1 MQHGTVVIGLD
12 VGREILEPGRLR
24 QVRVGGIALL
34 RAETERAAG
43 DEVRAPRSRFAAI
56 GSLPRHRCT
65 AAVTTLVGEVATG
78 VERRRIL
85 KTIPRNVRHFE
96 QAQFLAL
103 IHVGGTRQAQFHQ
116 RGCAGATGAE
126 LTILAVGLSVTQQ
139 PIMRQLVVRSVLHLR
154 QTETRR
160 TARHIVVVH
169 NPRRGG
175 TVRFLGGAQAVSN
188 GRTELVGEPVGF
200 GELEIEHLAELVGG
214 RVQMLRFGLH
224 PRLADGETRR
234 IVLVEHLT
242 PFAVDVVHFR
252 TVPQRAERAV
262 RRQHMLHRGRIHVG
276 QRHGIEVLG
285 QAVRHVDAEAV
296 GAVVGPESQ
305 RFLEFLVH
313 VRILPIQIR
322 LLLGE
327 HVQVPLSVI
336 DLLPRRAA
344 EQRLPVVRRQLA
356 VLAAAFAE
364 DVAVACGRTSAGGKR
379 LDEHLVLVGR
389 VVRHDVDDHLDA
401 GFMRGGGH
409 RVEIGHGAEARV
421 HVAVVDHVVAAVGQV
436 GRVER
441 AQPDRV
447 DAEILQVI
455 HFLGDAGDVSQPV
468 AVHVFE
474 AARVD
479 LVDDGLLPPI
489 VTHVIRGHYAPFVCA
504 CNRCTADNDSIA
516 GRPLRGRAGNRVS
529 VCADR
534 PAVRSFVPS
543 FALRKP
549 ADRVADR
556 TTDRATQTGQPHRR
570 SYSRTRRTNRPT
582 TRSTARRKP
591 ANRKMACVE

>member
-1 MQHGTVVIGLD
+1 
-12 VGREILEPGRLR
+12 
-24 QVRVGGIALL
+24 
-34 RAETERAAG
+34 
-43 DEVRAPRSRFAAI
+43 
-56 GSLPRHRCT
+56 
-65 AAVTTLVGEVATG
+65 
-78 VERRRIL
+78 
-85 KTIPRNVRHFE
+85 
-96 QAQFLAL
+96 
-103 IHVGGTRQAQFHQ
+103 
-116 RGCAGATGAE
+116 
-126 LTILAVGLSVTQQ
+126 
-139 PIMRQLVVRSVLHLR
+139 
-154 QTETRR
+154 
-160 TARHIVVVH
+160 
-169 NPRRGG
+169 
-175 TVRFLGGAQAVSN
+175 
-188 GRTELVGEPVGF
+188 
-200 GELEIEHLAELVGG
+200 
-214 RVQMLRFGLH
+214 
-224 PRLADGETRR
+224 
-234 IVLVEHLT
+234 
-242 PFAVDVVHFR
+242 
-252 TVPQRAERAV
+252 
-262 RRQHMLHRGRIHVG
+262 
-276 QRHGIEVLG
+276 
-285 QAVRHVDAEAV
+285 
-296 GAVVGPESQ
+296 
-305 RFLEFLVH
+305 
-313 VRILPIQIR
+313 
-322 LLLGE
+322 
-327 HVQVPLSVI
+327 
-336 DLLPRRAA
+336 
-344 EQRLPVVRRQLA
+344 
-356 VLAAAFAE
+356 
-364 DVAVACGRTSAGGKR
+364 
-379 LDEHLVLVGR
+379 
-389 VVRHDVDDHLDA
+389 
-401 GFMRGGGH
+401 MRGGGH

-455 HFLGDAGDVSQPV
+455 HFLGDTGDVSQPV

-534 PAVRSFVPS
+534 PAVRSFVPA